1 MTRSEVSCKG
11 CKERYEKCH
20 EKCPRYRKWKELWEK
35 EKEWNRQKN
44 AALFDG
50 YSSRRKAIKSA
61 AKISRPFGGR
71 KPGITPL
78 GGKG

>member
-1 MTRSEVSCKG
+1 MTRAEVSCKG
-11 CKERYEKCH
+11 CKERYAKCH

-61 AKISRPFGGR
+61 AKI
-71 KPGITPL
+71 K
-78 GGKG
+78 

>member
-11 CKERYEKCH
+11 CKERYVGCH
-20 EKCPRYRKWKELWEK
+20 SECPRYRKWKEEWEK

-61 AKISRPFGGR
+61 AKI
-71 KPGITPL
+71 K
-78 GGKG
+78 

>member
-1 MTRSEVSCKG
+1 MTKLSELGCKD
-11 CKERYEKCH
+11 CKERYVGCH
-20 EKCPRYRKWKELWEK
+20 SECPRYRKWKEEWEK

-61 AKISRPFGGR
+61 VKI
-71 KPGITPL
+71 K
-78 GGKG
+78 